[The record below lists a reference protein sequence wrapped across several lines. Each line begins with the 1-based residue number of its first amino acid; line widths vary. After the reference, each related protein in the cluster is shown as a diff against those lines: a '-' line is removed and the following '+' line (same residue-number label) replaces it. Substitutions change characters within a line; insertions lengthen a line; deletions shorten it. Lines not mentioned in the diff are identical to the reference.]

1 MHLKSLELTGFKSFA
16 RKSALMFNAPISSIV
31 GPNGS
36 GKSNFTDA
44 IRFVLGESSLKSLR
58 AKKVRDLI
66 HVGGTTAEV
75 TLYFEGDEKIEIKRA
90 IREDGKI
97 LYKLNGKKTTR
108 MAILEA
114 MRKHNL
120 DESGRNIIA
129 QGEVQRIINMSAKE
143 RRQIID
149 SVAGISDFED
159 KKNEAM
165 RELGQVEA
173 KINEANLVM
182 GEKNAMLSELGREKE
197 VAIQYSDHKKKMT
210 NAKGTLLKHEI
221 EKLDKDFTSNAE
233 NEKKINSAIKEKDD
247 ENLGVEAKIR
257 EMETRRTEISKELQ
271 HKQKT
276 SELIRRIEE
285 LKAAISSKGQMIE
298 DRENAIKKLD
308 DEELQHSKEAKHSK
322 DDISKLEKEIEE
334 MKNQLKTLE
343 AEAERYASTEE
354 SKEMENLSKNIETMM
369 KRERDLSE
377 DILRCESEISSKN
390 ELIMARKQE
399 IESINSSVGVD
410 DSEDERVKEE
420 KESLKENLTSVAR
433 EIELLFQKER
443 EFNSES
449 ASLDK
454 KMLELRE
461 KHSILR
467 VQTSP
472 AAANPALRAIEE
484 LRTKGDIDGI
494 YGTVAE
500 LIKFETKYT
509 QAVEAAAG
517 NRLLYVVVKDADTAT
532 KIIKHLKKTG
542 SGRATFIP
550 LREIRVSESRIDAA
564 KSTNTPVSS
573 VLKHS
578 NEVKKAIDYVFG
590 ETLLMDSI
598 EDAKKLGI
606 GTARMVTLEGEVF
619 ERSGIISGGK
629 VASSILAG
637 TQLAKI
643 ESEINEVKETKN
655 SIMRDLVSLREDSS
669 RKRSEKAEI
678 ELKLKTLEIE
688 EKSEKEKLKASEKIL
703 QRKKQLEEEVGRINS
718 LIKEKT
724 TELESSKKEQETVEK
739 KLEEAK
745 AAFKKIEEESK
756 EQASETA
763 RKKNQ
768 LTASLSS
775 TRAKVEGKLKEL
787 ELKKNELFRKEERIK
802 TIGMERKDLIEK
814 INELKKTRTNE
825 GDELSKS
832 EEKIS
837 STSKQIE
844 KMFETM
850 KGYEQELQKLGEARG
865 KLRIDI
871 DRLNKELGQLNVKK
885 AITDTRLMDLKA
897 EFDGYREFE
906 ELKMKKDEL
915 QEMVKSAEAFMAGI
929 PNVNMA
935 SIEMYDKKKA
945 EMDELQK
952 NITTLDGERNA
963 VVQMINEID
972 TRKKEAFFETFDA
985 VSFNFR
991 AMFDKIN
998 VGQGFLSLDNPNEP
1012 FVSGLHIKI
1021 RRNNRDHSIDS
1032 LSGGENS
1039 LVALMFIF
1047 SLQFV
1052 KSAPFYI
1059 LDEVDHALDKE
1070 NSKTLSQLIKGIAKN
1085 TQMIMVS
1092 HNDMVISSANAVLG
1106 VSRVGGVSKM
1116 VGVNLSQAGKIG
1128 ELTQKEA

>member
-1 MHLKSLELTGFKSFA
+1 MLYISRIKIRGFKSFKFVDVPLPKEYMCLA
-16 RKSALMFNAPISSIV
+16 

-44 IRFVLGESSLKSLR
+44 IRFVLGESSLKALR

-66 HVGGTTAEV
+66 HIGGNTAEV
-75 TLYFEGDEKIEIKRA
+75 TLYFEGDEKIEVKRA

-108 MAILEA
+108 TAIMEA
-114 MRKHNL
+114 LRKHNL

-182 GEKNAMLSELGREKE
+182 GEKNAMLFELGREKE
-197 VAIQYSDHKKKMT
+197 VALQYSDHKKKMT
-210 NAKGTLLKHEI
+210 NAKGTILKHEI

-233 NEKKINSAIKEKDD
+233 NEKKLNSAIKEKEE
-247 ENLGVEAKIR
+247 ENNGVEAKIR
-257 EMETRRTEISKELQ
+257 EMETRRMEISKELQ

-298 DRENAIKKLD
+298 DRENAIKKLE

-322 DDISKLEKEIEE
+322 DDISKLEKEIEG
-334 MKNQLKTLE
+334 MKSQLKTLE
-343 AEAERYASTEE
+343 AEAERYASTAE
-354 SKEMENLSKNIETMM
+354 SKEMETLAKSIEAMV
-369 KRERDLSE
+369 KRERELSE
-377 DILRCESEISSKN
+377 DSLRCESEMASKN
-390 ELIMARKQE
+390 ELAAARKQE

-410 DSEDERVKEE
+410 DSEDEKTNEE
-420 KESLKENLTSVAR
+420 KESLRESLASVAR
-433 EIELLFQKER
+433 EIEIMFQKER

-449 ASLDK
+449 AALDRK
-454 KMLELRE
+454 LLELRE

-472 AAANPALRAIEE
+472 AAANPALKAIEE
-484 LRTKGDIDGI
+484 LRSNGDIEGI
-494 YGTVAE
+494 YGTVAD

-517 NRLLYVVVKDADTAT
+517 NRLLYVVVRDADTAT

-550 LREIRVSESRIDAA
+550 LREIKVSEGQKAGA
-564 KSTNTPVSS
+564 NTPVSTI
-573 VLKHS
+573 LKHS
-578 NEVKKAIDYVFG
+578 IEVKRAIDYVFG

-598 EDAKKLGI
+598 ESAKKFGI
-606 GTARMVTLEGEVF
+606 GSARMVTLEGEVF

-655 SIMRDLVSLREDSS
+655 SIMRELVSLREDSS
-669 RKRSEKAEI
+669 GKRSEKAEI

-703 QRKKQLEEEVGRINS
+703 QRKKQLEEEVSRIND
-718 LIKEKT
+718 LVKEKT
-724 TELESSKKEQETVEK
+724 IEAEALKKEQEAVEK

-745 AAFKKIEEESK
+745 AAFKKIEEDSK
-756 EQASETA
+756 EQASEAA

-775 TRAKVEGKLKEL
+775 TRAKLEGKLKEL

-802 TIGMERKDLIEK
+802 AIGIEKKDLLEK
-814 INELKKTRTNE
+814 INELKKSRVNE
-825 GDELSKS
+825 GDELAKS

-837 STSKQIE
+837 SASKQIE
-844 KMFETM
+844 KLFETM

-865 KLRIDI
+865 KLRIEV

-885 AITDTRLMDLKA
+885 AVTETRLADLKA
-897 EFDGYREFE
+897 EFEAYREFE
-906 ELKMKKDEL
+906 ELKLKKDEL
-915 QEMVKSAEAFMAGI
+915 QEMVKAAEAFMASM

-935 SIEMYDKKKA
+935 SIEMYGKKKA
-945 EMDELQK
+945 EIDELQK
-952 NITTLDGERNA
+952 GISTLDGERNA
-963 VVQMINEID
+963 VIQMINEID

-1012 FVSGLHIKI
+1012 FASGLHIKI

-1085 TQMIMVS
+1085 TQMIIVS
-1092 HNDMVISSANAVLG
+1092 HNDMVISSADAVLG
-1106 VSRVGGVSKM
+1106 VSRVGGVSKL
-1116 VGVNLSQAGKIG
+1116 VGVKLAQGGAAIPN
-1128 ELTQKEA
+1128 KEA